1 MFLRWLFRFLS
12 DPYPPRWSI
21 QLQNASSQFNPT
33 TLAKAHQKATTF
45 EHKQKTSN
53 GEINHLDLA
62 LQSKLPCIQQQK
74 NLKQRLHQLVIQNWK
89 MKIICDAQLAFLPW
103 SIILVVN
110 WGIEKHVLI
119 KSDEDWSSMRQTM
132 TRIQCMILM
141 EMMMILTMGFY
152 TLQVTHVTSLLHK
165 DPASCFVERM
175 NTGCTQTY
183 FVPLVWF

>member
-1 MFLRWLFRFLS
+1 MEKSQDNETLYRRTSNHVMGKVTKHFEGKILTYNYECTLYIQLQNLRQGLQTIDNYAEDFSLLLTRTDIYDSEKQLVSGFNGGL
-12 DPYPPRWSI
+12 RI

-89 MKIICDAQLAFLPW
+89 MKIICDAQLAFLP
-103 SIILVVN
+103 
-110 WGIEKHVLI
+110 
-119 KSDEDWSSMRQTM
+119 
-132 TRIQCMILM
+132 
-141 EMMMILTMGFY
+141 
-152 TLQVTHVTSLLHK
+152 
-165 DPASCFVERM
+165 
-175 NTGCTQTY
+175 
-183 FVPLVWF
+183 